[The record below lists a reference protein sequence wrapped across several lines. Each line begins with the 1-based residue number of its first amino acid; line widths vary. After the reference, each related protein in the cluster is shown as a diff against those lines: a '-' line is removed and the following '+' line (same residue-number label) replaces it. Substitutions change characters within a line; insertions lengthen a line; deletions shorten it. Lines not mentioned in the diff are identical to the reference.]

1 MPPEFETRVRNN
13 VMAKHLQKSGYEVK
27 IFAASTLHNTDINLM
42 RGSRSLFVE
51 KNYDGLSFVHIR
63 TSDYTG
69 NGFSRIVNMLQF
81 PLRFV
86 RVARRIDP
94 KPDVIICD
102 LEAIF
107 APIPYLVS
115 RRLGSKFILE
125 VRDLWPES
133 IVEYKGISRR
143 NVLIQLLY
151 KIEKWIYEKADE
163 VVFSMEGGM
172 DYIRDKGWCRGIDE
186 GKIHYINNG
195 VDLQSFNDN
204 KENCIT
210 EDVDLLN
217 TETFK
222 VVYAGSLRKANNVK
236 KILDVALAIHQKG
249 LDTVEFFI
257 YGEGPDRQ
265 HLEQFCLDNNL
276 TNVKFKGLVDKRQV
290 PYILTKCD
298 LNIMHFEQNSLKK
311 YGASLNKM
319 FEYFASGRP
328 TLSDCEFGYDLI
340 KKYKCGIV
348 IDDATPAQ
356 LADAIAEFCNMST
369 EEYEIYC
376 QNALMAASDY
386 DLQYLSKQL
395 ERIL

>member
-217 TETFK
+217 TE
-222 VVYAGSLRKANNVK
+222 R
-236 KILDVALAIHQKG
+236 
-249 LDTVEFFI
+249 I
-257 YGEGPDRQ
+257 Y
-265 HLEQFCLDNNL
+265 
-276 TNVKFKGLVDKRQV
+276 
-290 PYILTKCD
+290 
-298 LNIMHFEQNSLKK
+298 
-311 YGASLNKM
+311 
-319 FEYFASGRP
+319 
-328 TLSDCEFGYDLI
+328 
-340 KKYKCGIV
+340 
-348 IDDATPAQ
+348 
-356 LADAIAEFCNMST
+356 
-369 EEYEIYC
+369 
-376 QNALMAASDY
+376 
-386 DLQYLSKQL
+386 
-395 ERIL
+395 